1 MVYRE
6 FDENIR
12 NLKNIKNKK
21 LWIWTPYNKN
31 IERVLNL
38 RVHISQANKLQWVK
52 FYNRREESLALVRLA
67 VFLRSYS
74 LGLIASP
81 TT

>member
-1 MVYRE
+1 M
-6 FDENIR
+6 
-12 NLKNIKNKK
+12 
-21 LWIWTPYNKN
+21 PYNKN
-31 IERVLNL
+31 IERVL

-81 TT
+81 TTQSIGVIVPDDFTGVDARSLDLRPP